1 MIYIWGDSQM
11 QYICPDCRGSGYVK
25 DKSDH
30 LDICE
35 KCWGLGYIEV
45 SGQDIGSKRTAEER
59 HIRINAFLV
68 LGLSVALFYS
78 VIYIVSLYI
87 SYSTFEII
95 ALLLG
100 SYYAGIAGSSIYVKH
115 AMKKMEKKKESGIS
129 PGNH

>member
-1 MIYIWGDSQM
+1 M
-11 QYICPDCRGSGYVK
+11 QYICPDCRASGYVR
-25 DKSDH
+25 DENDH

-45 SGQDIGSKRTAEER
+45 SSQDINSQRSAEEK
-59 HIRINAFLV
+59 HIRINAFIV
-68 LGLSVALFYS
+68 LGLSVGLFYS
-78 VIYIVSLYI
+78 AIYVVSLYV
-87 SYSTFEII
+87 SYTTFEII

-115 AMKKMEKKKESGIS
+115 AMKKIEKKRESGTS